1 MTRLAVLLNNN
12 NTRFILIVEN
22 NILQK
27 KIELSVNSVANLA
40 FVKLCL
46 KVY

>member
-27 KIELSVNSVANLA
+27 KIELPVSSVANLA